1 MDKRGSLFYK
11 TDMTPEQ
18 FCEWLNEWKTPNSIE
33 FTIHKSRGADIM
45 YQYQNIIFHFFGKVK
60 SLISKFLV
68 ESRDGGLRITVIFRK
83 PLLAFP
89 AVITAWL
96 VFVFGLTYGM
106 ALTSGSGIKPEL
118 IVLGAAAFIIASL
131 LWIGVLIQPRFAI
144 KSLRKHILNREQM
157 ECKKFFGRK

>member
-1 MDKRGSLFYK
+1 VEN
-11 TDMTPEQ
+11 PEQ
-18 FCEWLNEWKTPNSIE
+18 HRVHNTQIAWCRYNVSISE
-33 FTIHKSRGADIM
+33 YHLS
-45 YQYQNIIFHFFGKVK
+45 FFGKVK

-118 IVLGAAAFIIASL
+118 IVLGAAAFIIAAL